1 MAKRDR
7 VAKAAAEDVAHAAM
21 RTHDV
26 KRKYAELIKRFKQ
39 IQTRFENAKTEHER
53 KAALAAMQ
61 KLSDETHAL
70 LSNRPAR
77 FTGA

>member
-1 MAKRDR
+1 MAKRNR
-7 VAKAAAEDVAHAAM
+7 AAKAPACDVAHGVM
-21 RTHDV
+21 RTQDV
-26 KRKYAELIKRFKQ
+26 RRRYDELIKRFKE
-39 IQTRFENAKTEHER
+39 IQTRFENAQTEHER